1 MNKTPNTN
9 KRRRGRPPQKQNVLI
24 TDTKREVVDEIF
36 KPARKTFPRRHTVIK
51 GLDDLWQIDLADL
64 RSYSS
69 ENSGYKY
76 ILVVI
81 DCFSKFLWTKS
92 LKTKGAEEGVQAMEF
107 IFKRSRRH
115 PRNLQSDQGKE
126 FYNNRFNKL
135 MQKYK
140 VNHYSTYSVKKA
152 AIAERVIRTIKSK
165 LFPLL
170 TLNAS
175 YRWLNHLER
184 VTSEYNSSIHR
195 TTGKK
200 PIEINKSNKG
210 EIKVFNRG
218 QKIVLKN
225 KKFLPGDFVR
235 ISKEKLLFEKGYTP
249 NWSTE
254 IFKVVRIKQ
263 TNPVTYLLE
272 DSDGRPIKGSFY
284 NYELQKTKYSDVYLI
299 EKVVRRKGGKI
310 FVKWLGLPQEKNSW
324 INLTDIM

>member
-92 LKTKGAEEGVQAMEF
+92 LKTKGAEEVVQAMEF

-135 MQKYK
+135 MQKFRI
-140 VNHYSTYSVKKA
+140 NHYSTYSVKKA

-175 YRWLNHLER
+175 YRWLNHLQR
-184 VTSEYNSSIHR
+184 VTSDYNSSVHR
-195 TTGKK
+195 TIGKK
-200 PIEINKSNKG
+200 PIKINRSNKAD
-210 EIKVFNRG
+210 ITVFRRL
-218 QKIVLKN
+218 KIADKN
-225 KKFLPGDFVR
+225 KKFQPGEFVR

-249 NWSTE
+249 SWSTE
-254 IFKVVRIKQ
+254 IFKVVKINQ

-272 DSDGRPIKGSFY
+272 DTEGQPIKGSFY
-284 NYELQKTKYSDVYLI
+284 NYELQKTKYPDVYLI
-299 EKVVRRKGGKI
+299 EKVIRRKGRKM
-310 FVKWLGLPQEKNSW
+310 FVKWLGLPVDKNSW
-324 INLTDIM
+324 INLTDVM